1 MADAIQFLPIP
12 DHVSELRAFID
23 QAREELLKATGI
35 SQTLDV
41 AFQRRMN
48 DLSCY
53 GIHIVRDG
61 KRVDP
66 NDFYIAPEV
75 K

>member
-1 MADAIQFLPIP
+1 MTDTIQFLPIP

-35 SQTLDV
+35 SQALDE
-41 AFQRRMN
+41 AFQRRMI

-53 GIHIVRDG
+53 GVHITRDG
-61 KRVDP
+61 VRVDP
-66 NDFYIAPEV
+66 NDFYITPEV